1 MKKLTVSDL
10 RILEELQKEF
20 EIVKRTN
27 YENILN
33 IYDIC
38 LKVYDSTTFDLFVLM
53 NLGVVTGK

>member
-1 MKKLTVSDL
+1 LKKLTVSDL